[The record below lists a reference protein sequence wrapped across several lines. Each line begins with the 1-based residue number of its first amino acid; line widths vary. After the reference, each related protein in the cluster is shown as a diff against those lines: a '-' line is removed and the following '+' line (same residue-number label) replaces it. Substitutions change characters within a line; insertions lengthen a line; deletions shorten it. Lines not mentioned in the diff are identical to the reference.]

1 MFKQEKILSRN
12 KDVFA
17 HEVLMR
23 NSNSTDWNTM
33 KEDDLDTLV
42 TKQLLYIFDEY
53 MKYRFKEQATKRFFI
68 NIERRQLFNIEFI
81 KRIATLVNTM
91 RSHGICIVFEI
102 TERGHVQPNDVLML
116 KLLKNEYGF
125 SFAADDVIP
134 DDNRQHEFSANIYDF
149 IKLDHLERWIADVNT
164 TKDWMYS
171 IIETTSTQFI
181 AEKIETHKELSFA
194 MALPF
199 DFFQGYFLVNDISR
213 FFYKIK
219 NIRLNDWMSIEK

>member
-1 MFKQEKILSRN
+1 ME
-12 KDVFA
+12 
-17 HEVLMR
+17 
-23 NSNSTDWNTM
+23 
-33 KEDDLDTLV
+33 EDDLDTLV
-42 TKQLLYIFDEY
+42 TKQLLYLFDEH
-53 MKYRFKEQATKRFFI
+53 MSCRFKKQEKKRFFI
-68 NIERRQLFNIEFI
+68 NIERRQLFNVEFV

-116 KLLKNEYGF
+116 KLLKNESGF

-134 DDNRQHEFSANIYDF
+134 NDNRQHEFLANIYDF
-149 IKLDHLERWIADVNT
+149 IKLDHLERWIADINT
-164 TKDWMYS
+164 TKSWMYN

-181 AEKIETHKELSFA
+181 AEKIENSKELSFA

-199 DFFQGYFLVNDISR
+199 HFFQGYFLVNDTSR

-219 NIRLNDWMSIEK
+219 NIRLNGWMSIEK